1 MYDDADD
8 DADDDD
14 ADDEQEQQQQQEQ
27 QEQTRGAAAATT
39 SKSRSRNS
47 SSSRSTSA
55 TSFFSLRSV
64 MSSMCSTPA
73 SYSPPAAH
81 HLTAPTA
88 SPLSPKGQ
96 KQTEADGMARLRERE
111 GRLGVVTHMQ
121 LATCAPK
128 NRVTGTGRPS
138 VGHHIHGSQ
147 TKEKR
152 S

>member
-1 MYDDADD
+1 LVGHALTVGDVQIGEDL
-8 DADDDD
+8 
-14 ADDEQEQQQQQEQ
+14 
-27 QEQTRGAAAATT
+27 AAAGGDALL
-39 SKSRSRNS
+39 
-47 SSSRSTSA
+47 A
-55 TSFFSLRSV
+55 PLRHV
-64 MSSMCSTPA
+64 EHVQHAGLVQPA
-73 SYSPPAAH
+73 AAH
-81 HLTAPTA
+81 HLTATTA

-152 S
+152 W